1 MKSIVLKELR
11 HHGPFTLFGAIGGV
25 AAVVLLRLWAPEF
38 LSTDRAADLFEFTHP
53 LHVVLSAMVT
63 ATIFQNY
70 RARPQH
76 TWRGVLTVI
85 AVGYIGSI
93 GIATLSDCLIPYWT
107 ELFLGMEHAHAHIG
121 ILEMPLIINF
131 AALFG
136 IGFAYWTPKTH
147 FPHTGHVLLSMA
159 ASLFHILRAQA
170 GAFGLLESVL
180 IALFLFV
187 AVWIPCCL
195 SDIIFPLLF
204 IRKEDLSSD
213 LHPN

>member
-11 HHGPFTLFGAIGGV
+11 HHGPFTLLGAFAGV
-25 AAVVLLRLWAPEF
+25 AAVILLRLWVPDF

-63 ATIFQNY
+63 AALYKNY
-70 RARPQH
+70 CARAKH
-76 TWRGVLTVI
+76 NKTGILAVVL
-85 AVGYIGSI
+85 VGYIGSI
-93 GIATLSDCLIPYWT
+93 GIATLSDCLIPYWG
-107 ELFLGMEHAHAHIG
+107 ERLLGWEPAHAHIG

-136 IGFAYWTPKTH
+136 IGFAYWYPKTH

-170 GAFGLLESVL
+170 GAFGVLESVL
-180 IALFLFV
+180 IGLFLFI

-204 IRKEDLSSD
+204 IRKEDLPED
-213 LHPN
+213 LHLH